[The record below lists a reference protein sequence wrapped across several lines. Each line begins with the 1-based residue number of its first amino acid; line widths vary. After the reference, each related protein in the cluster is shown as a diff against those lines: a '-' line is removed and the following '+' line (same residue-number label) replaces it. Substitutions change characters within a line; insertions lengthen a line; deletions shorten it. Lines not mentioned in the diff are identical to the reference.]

1 MTSVHVRHVHPGA
14 WWLWAAGVAVAATA
28 TTNVLLLALLGA
40 VVLLTVAVH
49 RPEGARGFGVY
60 LAVAG
65 AVVVVRVLAHVVLA
79 TPGVQVLVDLPAFD
93 VGPLTLLGPVT
104 REALLAGT
112 AGGLQLAVLILAVG
126 AAHTIADAA
135 GLLRHAPVALGPI
148 ATAAVIAVST
158 FPSLVRSVLDTRDAL
173 RLRGVTLTGRGAR
186 DRRLLERVVVPV
198 LSGAVERSFAIATG
212 MEARGFGATHAVTR
226 GAAPLT
232 VGAVGAAGAALLAVL
247 DPAWPRWSAPA
258 LALLAGVLTWLAL
271 RGDAAGG
278 RRTTLYRP
286 PRWTPVSLGLVA
298 CGAVGAALVATASVA
313 VRVPTPDAWLALS
326 GGLLVAVV
334 VAAVPAFVGLVRP
347 EGGTA
352 ARPTRAD
359 LVAPLAREAEAPT
372 GAAPLRGPVAVA
384 R

>member
-1 MTSVHVRHVHPGA
+1 M
-14 WWLWAAGVAVAATA
+14 WASGVAVAATA

-40 VVLLTVAVH
+40 VVLLTVSVH
-49 RPEGARGFGVY
+49 QPEGARGFGVY

-135 GLLRHAPVALGPI
+135 GLLRHAPAALGPI

-186 DRRLLERVVVPV
+186 DRHLLERVVVPV

-212 MEARGFGATHAVTR
+212 MEARGFGTTDAVRR

-232 VGAVGAAGAALLAVL
+232 VAAVGAAGAALLAVL

-271 RGDAAGG
+271 RGGAEG

-298 CGAVGAALVATASVA
+298 CGTVGAVVVATASVA

-326 GGLLVAVV
+326 GGVLVAVV
-334 VAAVPAFVGLVRP
+334 VAAVPAFVGLVLP
-347 EGGTA
+347 EG
-352 ARPTRAD
+352 
-359 LVAPLAREAEAPT
+359 V
-372 GAAPLRGPVAVA
+372 AAPRALATAGVA